1 MSDANIGNQGSAP
14 TGASGQSLARAR
26 RQAMSRGGKSGAG
39 HMPKAKPAPRTVM
52 PAQAQKPAAAQ
63 TPAQAS
69 TPAKASQ
76 PLRQA
81 PLITPPPAAT
91 NAGIKNNT
99 DGEDC
104 DCTHAAEAQAL
115 EAVCSLVDADPSSPP
130 SVRQMCQDRRKALSL
145 NGKTAQKKFSIQKN
159 GMRRNGQRGYAA
171 NNLSGRAAAQARRED
186 LCVNGRGDNPACRPS
201 GRMRATSVPTKVEV
215 GNTLSGNSVTGTQVE
230 RKNKMTGVP
239 GSCRVITGTEYI
251 GAEQYIQLCSIT
263 PPPSP
268 AKVGTGSTTHNQRVS
283 GTQVGRSVQVTGDEY
298 GACTNVTGDEY
309 LNTEQFASFCGTK
322 PAAGP
327 AKVSVLE
334 TQRGQRVS
342 GTEVGRSLKVTGDEP
357 GACLKLTGSQYY
369 QPDPSGAVCQGSGV
383 PHKVSVMSTVRER
396 PVTGT
401 DVAASAA
408 VTGSEY
414 GACKSVTGTEYAGLQ
429 QYQACN
435 RDPVLTPQ
443 KVSVMRTWRDLPVS
457 GTTVEHNSKVSG
469 DEYGACQPI
478 SGTHYVGPGQYTEI
492 CATDRITASRERVA
506 TPHGAAGASMTGVG
520 LGTEQKVTGSAR
532 GVTQR
537 VSGSPYSDDAQYAGS
552 APVNMQHHPLTR
564 GPADGN
570 GPNRNSAP
578 NGGTESRVQG
588 NFSVISP
595 ARQAQASQLNR
606 VTGTASGT
614 ASGRITGPVNLA
626 AGLVSG
632 TPEFRYREDN
642 LAPVATAKES
652 MPTPAPQ
659 SDRVTG
665 EGREAG
671 FAITGADWQRSSSI
685 TGTEGNAATLRNPTK
700 RGDARGMAMP
710 FPALKDSEH
719 VPVPPSKVTG
729 SSGNTTAGSTITYS
743 GGARG

>member
-1 MSDANIGNQGSAP
+1 MSDANAGNQNPAP
-14 TGASGQSLARAR
+14 TGANGHSLARAR
-26 RQAMSRGGKSGAG
+26 RQALSRGGKSGAG
-39 HMPKAKPAPRTVM
+39 QMPKAKLVVRTVM
-52 PAQAQKPAAAQ
+52 PTQAP
-63 TPAQAS
+63 TPAQ
-69 TPAKASQ
+69 
-76 PLRQA
+76 
-81 PLITPPPAAT
+81 PPAQQTPVAVNSAIKD
-91 NAGIKNNT
+91 NAG
-99 DGEDC
+99 GEDC
-104 DCTHAAEAQAL
+104 DCTHSDEKQAL
-115 EAVCSLVDADPSSPP
+115 EAVCSLVDAEPSSPA
-130 SVRQMCQDRRKALSL
+130 SVRQLCQDRRRALSL
-145 NGKTAQKKFSIQKN
+145 NGNAAREKFAARQG
-159 GMRRNGQRGYAA
+159 GMRRNVSRTSAQ

-186 LCVNGRGDNPACRPS
+186 MCVNGRGDNPACRPS
-201 GRMRATSVPTKVEV
+201 GRVRATSVPTKVEV
-215 GNTLSGNSVTGTQVE
+215 GNTLSGNLVTGTQVE

-251 GAEQYIQLCSIT
+251 GAEQFGQCSVT
-263 PPPSP
+263 PMPSP

-283 GTQVGRSVQVTGDEY
+283 GTQVGRSVQVTGDEH

-443 KVSVMRTWRDLPVS
+443 KVSVMRTWRNLPVS
-457 GTTVEHNSKVSG
+457 GTTVEHNPKVSG

-478 SGTHYVGPGQYTEI
+478 SGAEYVGPGQYSEI
-492 CATDRITASRERVA
+492 CAADRVRASRERVA
-506 TPHGAAGASMTGVG
+506 TPHGTAGASMTGVG

-537 VSGSPYSDDAQYAGS
+537 VSGSPYSDEAQYAISGS
-552 APVNMQHHPLTR
+552 VGMNQHPLTR
-564 GPADGN
+564 GPAGRSN
-570 GPNRNSAP
+570 GENRNAEAER
-578 NGGTESRVQG
+578 GTEFKAATPVQS
-588 NFSVISP
+588 NFSVKSP
-595 ARQAQASQLNR
+595 AREAQASQLNR
-606 VTGTASGT
+606 ITGTASGNP
-614 ASGRITGPVNLA
+614 GRITGPVNLA

-632 TPEFRYREDN
+632 TPEFRYRDDS
-642 LAPVATAKES
+642 L
-652 MPTPAPQ
+652 TPAPAAQ
-659 SDRVTG
+659 EPTPPSAPQTNRITG

-671 FAITGADWQRSSSI
+671 FAITGADWQRSGSI
-685 TGTEGNAATLRNPTK
+685 TGTEGNAAMLRNPTK
-700 RGDARGMAMP
+700 RGESRGMAMP
-710 FPALKDSEH
+710 FPALKESEH

-729 SSGNTTAGSTITYS
+729 SSGNTATGSTITYS

>member
-1 MSDANIGNQGSAP
+1 MSDANVGNQSSAP
-14 TGASGQSLARAR
+14 TGANGHSLARAR
-26 RQAMSRGGKSGAG
+26 RQALSRGGKSGAG
-39 HMPKAKPAPRTVM
+39 QTPRAKPAARTVMPATVM
-52 PAQAQKPAAAQ
+52 PAQAQTPVQPPWQ
-63 TPAQAS
+63 TPVKTPIQTAVAVSNGKDSAS
-69 TPAKASQ
+69 
-76 PLRQA
+76 
-81 PLITPPPAAT
+81 
-91 NAGIKNNT
+91 
-99 DGEDC
+99 GEDC
-104 DCTHAAEAQAL
+104 DCTHSEEKQAL

-145 NGKTAQKKFSIQKN
+145 NGKTAQKKFSVQQN
-159 GMRRNGQRGYAA
+159 GMRRNGQRGYGQ
-171 NNLSGRAAAQARRED
+171 NNLSGRAAAQARREE

-201 GRMRATSVPTKVEV
+201 GRVRATSAPAKVEV
-215 GNTLSGNSVTGTQVE
+215 GNTLSGNLVTGTQVE

-251 GAEQYIQLCSIT
+251 GAEQYGQLCSIT

-283 GTQVGRSVQVTGDEY
+283 GTQVGRSVQVTGDEH

-327 AKVSVLE
+327 AKVSVLG
-334 TQRGQRVS
+334 TQKGQRVS

-401 DVAASAA
+401 DVAASPA

-443 KVSVMRTWRDLPVS
+443 KVSVMRTWRNLPVS
-457 GTTVEHNSKVSG
+457 GTTVEHNPKVSG

-478 SGTHYVGPGQYTEI
+478 SGVEYVGPGQYSEI
-492 CATDRITASRERVA
+492 CATDRVTASRERVA

-520 LGTEQKVTGSAR
+520 QGTEQKVTGSAR

-537 VSGSPYSDDAQYAGS
+537 VSGSPYSDDAQYTVSGS
-552 APVNMQHHPLTR
+552 VGMNQHPLTR
-564 GPADGN
+564 GPAGRN
-570 GPNRNSAP
+570 SGENRNAEAQR
-578 NGGTESRVQG
+578 GTEVKAATPVQS
-588 NFSVISP
+588 NFSVRSP
-595 ARQAQASQLNR
+595 ASQAQASQLNR
-606 VTGTASGT
+606 ITGTASGKP
-614 ASGRITGPVNLA
+614 GRITGPVNLA

-632 TPEFRYREDN
+632 TPEFRYREDS
-642 LAPVATAKES
+642 L
-652 MPTPAPQ
+652 TPAAPAPKEPVPAVAPQ
-659 SDRVTG
+659 TNRVTG

-671 FAITGADWQRSSSI
+671 FAITGADWQRSGSI

-700 RGDARGMAMP
+700 RGDVRGMAMP